1 MMNERVLLAKKK
13 KEKRRKKERKERA
26 ERHFCGAGAGSPLT
40 SVIYNATVFP
50 VNSLNEGAVS

>member
-1 MMNERVLLAKKK
+1 MMNERVLLLKKK
-13 KEKRRKKERKERA
+13 KEGKEEVCKYTFLQGWRWKPSPEM
-26 ERHFCGAGAGSPLT
+26 PLT

>member
-1 MMNERVLLAKKK
+1 MNEWILLL
-13 KEKRRKKERKERA
+13 KKERNVQTQVSSGLEM
-26 ERHFCGAGAGSPLT
+26 EPSPEMPLP

>member
-1 MMNERVLLAKKK
+1 MDFTLKKRKKK
-13 KEKRRKKERKERA
+13 RK
-26 ERHFCGAGAGSPLT
+26 AGRNVQIQVFAGLAVEPSPEMPLA